1 MKEKRQTQSFILK
14 RVTKQLKK
22 YTPAIILSLLLAVLS
37 VAGNLLAPVLF
48 GDAIDFIV
56 GEGNVNFQKLSFYF
70 IVIGAIVAAT
80 ALVQWVMSVIN
91 NAIVYG
97 VVRDLRAKAFAH
109 IQNLP
114 LKYIDAHSY
123 LSLIHI

>member
-56 GEGNVNFQKLSFYF
+56 GEGNVNFQKLSF
-70 IVIGAIVAAT
+70 I
-80 ALVQWVMSVIN
+80 
-91 NAIVYG
+91 
-97 VVRDLRAKAFAH
+97 
-109 IQNLP
+109 
-114 LKYIDAHSY
+114 
-123 LSLIHI
+123 LSLSARL